1 MKKISLLIIF
11 ILSTTATL
19 SAQETGTAAA
29 SSAETA
35 SSNWQNW
42 VFAGSALV
50 TAAAGV
56 VIIAMSSGSTSH

>member
-1 MKKISLLIIF
+1 MIF
-11 ILSTTATL
+11 ILSAAPTL
-19 SAQETGTAAA
+19 YAQETGAAAA
-29 SSAETA
+29 SSSETA

-50 TAAAGV
+50 TDAAGV